1 MTCNLRLAPDQKKHF
16 SEMGLWLYKKNT
28 VLYILFLIL
37 MMGSANNLC
46 AQRASA
52 TAHVSAEIVFPLV
65 VSEKKQMSFGRF
77 SALLGGGSV
86 IINPNGVRSAV
97 GQIQLFDESGNAGTF
112 IVSGIRGAIVSVL
125 LPDDCSLIDTNG
137 YKMLLTNF
145 NTNLAEGGLSINP
158 NTGVLEVRLGA
169 ELKVGEIELNPI
181 GMYYG
186 SFDVVFMYN

>member
-1 MTCNLRLAPDQKKHF
+1 
-16 SEMGLWLYKKNT
+16 
-28 VLYILFLIL
+28 
-37 MMGSANNLC
+37 
-46 AQRASA
+46 
-52 TAHVSAEIVFPLV
+52 
-65 VSEKKQMSFGRF
+65 MSFGRF
-77 SALLGGGSV
+77 NPLLGGGSV

-97 GQIQLFDESGNAGTF
+97 GQIQLFDESGSAGTF

-125 LPDDCSLIDTNG
+125 LPDDCSLLGANG

-169 ELKVGEIELNPI
+169 ELKVGELELNPI